1 MMQQATT
8 KCCKM
13 TSRGKACPFLSKHEY
28 DGEKLCG
35 MHLKAVKA
43 TEDCS
48 ICLDPMSSHGRIKLT
63 CGHYFHKECLS
74 KCKLSKCPQCRGG
87 ISSDECL
94 SIFRKSK
101 IDPLMSRVYTEVKP
115 DVQSRMFDVIHKV
128 IDIVTLTDP
137 HFDIDMFE
145 SHLDIYGYGMGVII
159 KSFENDQNYGT
170 GLVESPL
177 DMAVDFLMMSRTAVE
192 HLDVHGTYDGFG
204 VCGYDLLLE
213 RRSIKPIIQE
223 GDHVADDVCI
233 TGGAVDVGMA
243 DGITGGA
250 VDEGMDAAV
259 DVRVR
264 ERAYLAPA
272 NSPVVMEDVV
282 IRQEWNYVRLDE

>member
-1 MMQQATT
+1 MMQQATS

-13 TSRGKACPFLSKHEY
+13 TSRGKACPFMSKHEY
-28 DGEKLCG
+28 DGEQLCG

-74 KCKLSKCPQCRGG
+74 QCKVSKCPQCRGG

-94 SIFRKSK
+94 TIFRKSK

-115 DVQSRMFDVIHKV
+115 EVQLRMFEVMHKV

-159 KSFENDQNYGT
+159 KSFENDQQYGT
-170 GLVESPL
+170 ALVESPL

-213 RRSIKPIIQE
+213 RRSIQPNVQE
-223 GDHVADDVCI
+223 GANVAQ
-233 TGGAVDVGMA
+233 GDVGMA
-243 DGITGGA
+243 GDNVAQGD
-250 VDEGMDAAV
+250 VGMDAVDAGMDAV
-259 DVRVR
+259 DTGM
-264 ERAYLAPA
+264 EAGGIAYLAPA